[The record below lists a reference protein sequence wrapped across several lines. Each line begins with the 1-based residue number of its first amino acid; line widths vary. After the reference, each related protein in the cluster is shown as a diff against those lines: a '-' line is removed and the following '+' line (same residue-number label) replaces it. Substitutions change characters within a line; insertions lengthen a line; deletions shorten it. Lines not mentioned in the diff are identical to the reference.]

1 MKEKRPFTPSDDLE
15 LRNYMSEMAKI
26 FNTDISDDNP
36 VSKYLPSFN
45 QLYSNFEDVFKKN
58 QQLMKNIQELEQ
70 KISNNANFIRESF
83 KQTDN
88 ILVQMHESRIQY
100 HNALERIEDVKGRN
114 ISIQGEIE
122 FLHER
127 INSLM
132 KSLKAS
138 DDADDLRRENV
149 NLKKEV
155 MSQIVEIDELKST
168 IFNAKDKLFDINSFN
183 GKLNKQCMIFEE
195 KSDNS
200 KLFDFFISA
209 KSQTGKLKQEIAD
222 MKNKVKQLTDAICLK
237 KECNMELKRK
247 KENDLLTLTETRCKS
262 EKIANMIKKL
272 STDRVINE
280 KKMDKV
286 KISIDEIK
294 RKVELL
300 ERTKIKY
307 IEDLEAVEKLCEHNI
322 ETLGEAR
329 AKHAECKDDIVST
342 SDRVLELKKEKTK
355 LEIVLNSKDLEV
367 SSLHRHVTA
376 ETKEH
381 QEAQIQLSNEIAETS
396 VQAREVKFVYDSATD
411 TKRVNNEHMTQIH
424 QLTKEILQHVQTKG
438 QIEQET
444 RSCEFMNQERVEL
457 TQQLSKDLLTIRNKI
472 HSQRDMNTALKN
484 DSDYIK
490 KQLLTFE
497 ESNRILMNDIRKTN
511 TSIEATISQ
520 IDRLLT
526 SIGKTI
532 CIKNSTGEANDHIS
546 DIIMHVQQGISDSE
560 RTSLSLLSEGK
571 AIDRVCQE
579 INRDIN
585 ALRKESSFIS
595 SKNNLVEKS
604 VKEKEKLIDSLNTEI
619 SDIRNVLANSSI
631 KYREKIEEI
640 MKLTEDLS
648 YFNHNLEESEAKKQY
663 MLDLMT
669 KVSKLETSL
678 FDEKLKRSTVIC
690 ELATPRNVHR
700 YRLYE
705 ISDPNYAKNLKLHW
719 RITGELFDADRELE
733 SLRNELKSIRTTEKE
748 SECMTMEVYESQ
760 VRVLK
765 EAIEQKDKE
774 IEELQKAQMESDTE
788 VHSARA
794 STDAIRAKIASRK
807 AETNALRR
815 QNTGLLATER
825 RPIVPPIEGLSS
837 RAPRHVCNIVSARAP
852 NPKPLIYFP
861 VSGRT
866 PRLIN

>member
-138 DDADDLRRENV
+138 DGADDLRRENV

-342 SDRVLELKKEKTK
+342 SDRVLDLKKEKTK
-355 LEIVLNSKDLEV
+355 LEIALNSKDLEV

-381 QEAQIQLSNEIAETS
+381 QEAQIQLSNEIAETL

-497 ESNRILMNDIRKTN
+497 ESNRILMNDIHKTN

-532 CIKNSTGEANDHIS
+532 CIKNSTGEVNDHIS

-866 PRLIN
+866 PRLIT